1 MKRIQKIG
9 LSWLTLLLGVGLI
22 SGQASADQYRT
33 YQAGKDLNP
42 GKYTVT
48 SKNGTGDLYNST
60 YDFDF
65 VLTNGKRKVNGIHKS
80 EHLNVQAGQQIIV
93 NDFDANFQPDNS
105 PKITQQGKVT
115 YGEYRVGN
123 DAGADIQPGMYVIKP
138 GKCVGEYAVNSS
150 FIGRGAVNLSGLK
163 KLQSDE
169 HRQHRVQLKDGDHLY
184 VDLQDATLTRIGN
197 ND

>member
-9 LSWLTLLLGVGLI
+9 LSCFALLFGVGMI
-22 SGQASADQYRT
+22 SGQVSADQYQT
-33 YQAGKDLNP
+33 YQVGKDLNP

-80 EHLNVQAGQQIIV
+80 EHLNVQAGQRIIV

-115 YGEYRVGN
+115 DGEYRVGN
-123 DAGADIQPGMYVIKP
+123 DDGADIQPGMYVIKP
-138 GKCVGEYAVNSS
+138 
-150 FIGRGAVNLSGLK
+150 
-163 KLQSDE
+163 
-169 HRQHRVQLKDGDHLY
+169 
-184 VDLQDATLTRIGN
+184 
-197 ND
+197 

>member
-9 LSWLTLLLGVGLI
+9 LSCLTLLLGVGLI
-22 SGQASADQYRT
+22 SGQVSADQYRT
-33 YQAGKDLNP
+33 YQVGKDLNP

-105 PKITQQGKVT
+105 PKIT
-115 YGEYRVGN
+115 
-123 DAGADIQPGMYVIKP
+123 
-138 GKCVGEYAVNSS
+138 
-150 FIGRGAVNLSGLK
+150 
-163 KLQSDE
+163 
-169 HRQHRVQLKDGDHLY
+169 
-184 VDLQDATLTRIGN
+184 
-197 ND
+197 